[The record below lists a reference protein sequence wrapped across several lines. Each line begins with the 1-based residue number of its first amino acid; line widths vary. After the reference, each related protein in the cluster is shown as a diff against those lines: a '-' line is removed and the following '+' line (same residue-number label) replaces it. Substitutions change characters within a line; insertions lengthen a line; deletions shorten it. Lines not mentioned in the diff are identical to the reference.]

1 MRTVRK
7 MFTALGLPGE
17 IRKVIESLPAQELAD
32 GASQIQVCIQIE
44 HGQGG
49 VDDPF
54 TWGLPIRCIWPK
66 AGRPRPYQVRLP
78 GFSPWSMGS
87 AYSPELHEF
96 AAYTQPSL

>member
-44 HGQGG
+44 
-49 VDDPF
+49 
-54 TWGLPIRCIWPK
+54 
-66 AGRPRPYQVRLP
+66 
-78 GFSPWSMGS
+78 SMGR
-87 AYSPELHEF
+87 AV
-96 AAYTQPSL
+96 